1 MGVPSYN
8 SDNNNNMFENIIIIL
23 FVLLLMFGVAT
34 KCSAQKV
41 QQKAVYDTVMC
52 DQACIQKYVQVPNE
66 KTGKVRIFAVYKD
79 SKHNLNELINV
90 SQSTF
95 DYIQTCKSYGIPAQ
109 LGIKLRNG
117 AISGIIRIKT
127 IITVKR

>member
-8 SDNNNNMFENIIIIL
+8 IDNNNNMFENIIIIL

-79 SKHNLNELINV
+79 PKHNLNELINV

-95 DYIQTCKSYGIPAQ
+95 DYIQTCKTYGIPAQ
-109 LGIKLRNG
+109 LGIKLRNS
-117 AISGIIRIKT
+117 AIQSIIRVKK
-127 IITVKR
+127 IITIRR

>member
-1 MGVPSYN
+1 MGVPSYS

-66 KTGKVRIFAVYKD
+66 KTGKIHIFAVYKD
-79 SKHNLNELINV
+79 PKHNLNELINV

>member
-1 MGVPSYN
+1 MGVQSYN
-8 SDNNNNMFENIIIIL
+8 NDNNNNMFENIIIIL

-41 QQKAVYDTVMC
+41 QQKAVYDTVVC

-66 KTGKVRIFAVYKD
+66 KTGKVHIFAVYKD
-79 SKHNLNELINV
+79 PKHNLNELINV

-95 DYIQTCKSYGIPAQ
+95 DYIQTCKTYGIPAQ

>member
-8 SDNNNNMFENIIIIL
+8 SDNNNNKFKTIVLIL
-23 FVLLLMFGVAT
+23 FFILLLLGATT
-34 KCSAQKV
+34 KCSAQKI

-52 DQACIQKYVQVPNE
+52 DQSCIQKYVQIPNE

-79 SKHNLNELINV
+79 SKHNVNELINV
-90 SQSTF
+90 SESTF
-95 DYIQTCKSYGIPAQ
+95 DYIQTCKTYGIPAQ

-117 AISGIIRIKT
+117 AIQSIIRIKT
-127 IITVKR
+127 IITVRR